1 MKEREEKAQF
11 WALNAASLLGQL
23 TISMVNLA
31 LVYYLRY
38 TLEASAAVV
47 GAAASTYTSVYLIC
61 CLALG
66 GFYQRFRPYKVVT
79 VSVLGMALSS
89 FLVTRT
95 SSIILVF
102 SFLIL
107 YGFFMSMLWPQVEA
121 WITRGAE
128 GSRLNRL
135 TSAFNFSWSFGTGIS
150 PYVTAFLVTYSPS
163 AALAGAVV
171 LFVVIALVFQLLAAS
186 CPSVRALVPER
197 EYIRTKEKN
206 EEKSDH
212 STPLRYDSWIAV
224 FIVYSALS
232 VVLNIF
238 PMYAQEELYLTET
251 TSGFLL
257 LLRGLATC
265 FAFMALGRVRFWQFK
280 AWYIYLCQAL
290 FVVLA
295 LVFSAGRS
303 VFSIAIFFILFGVLF
318 AQCYSF
324 SIFHSAAGALDRGRR
339 MVIHE
344 CVLTVGQVIGASF
357 GGGIYQ
363 KMGYSN
369 VLVFLA
375 ALASVL
381 LVIQIVVHAVRM
393 HGASK

>member
-107 YGFFMSMLWPQVEA
+107 YGFFMSMLWPQVES

-128 GSRLNRL
+128 GARLNKL
-135 TSAFNFSWSFGTGIS
+135 TGAFNFSWSFGTGIS
-150 PYVTAFLVTYSPS
+150 PY
-163 AALAGAVV
+163 
-171 LFVVIALVFQLLAAS
+171 
-186 CPSVRALVPER
+186 
-197 EYIRTKEKN
+197 
-206 EEKSDH
+206 
-212 STPLRYDSWIAV
+212 
-224 FIVYSALS
+224 
-232 VVLNIF
+232 
-238 PMYAQEELYLTET
+238 LT
-251 TSGFLL
+251 S
-257 LLRGLATC
+257 
-265 FAFMALGRVRFWQFK
+265 
-280 AWYIYLCQAL
+280 
-290 FVVLA
+290 
-295 LVFSAGRS
+295 
-303 VFSIAIFFILFGVLF
+303 
-318 AQCYSF
+318 
-324 SIFHSAAGALDRGRR
+324 
-339 MVIHE
+339 
-344 CVLTVGQVIGASF
+344 
-357 GGGIYQ
+357 
-363 KMGYSN
+363 
-369 VLVFLA
+369 
-375 ALASVL
+375 L
-381 LVIQIVVHAVRM
+381 LVIVSPSFALSAAALLCR
-393 HGASK
+393 KTR

>member
-171 LFVVIALVFQLLAAS
+171 LFVVIALVFQILAAF
-186 CPSVRALVPER
+186 CLSVRALVPER

-206 EEKSDH
+206 EEDCGFH
-212 STPLRYDSWIAV
+212 RLFGTFRCPEYFPDVCTGR
-224 FIVYSALS
+224 ALS
-232 VVLNIF
+232 DRDDKRF
-238 PMYAQEELYLTET
+238 PAST
-251 TSGFLL
+251 
-257 LLRGLATC
+257 AWTC
-265 FAFMALGRVRFWQFK
+265 N
-280 AWYIYLCQAL
+280 L
-290 FVVLA
+290 FCFHGA
-295 LVFSAGRS
+295 GKSA
-303 VFSIAIFFILFGVLF
+303 
-318 AQCYSF
+318 
-324 SIFHSAAGALDRGRR
+324 
-339 MVIHE
+339 
-344 CVLTVGQVIGASF
+344 
-357 GGGIYQ
+357 
-363 KMGYSN
+363 
-369 VLVFLA
+369 FLA
-375 ALASVL
+375 VQGLVYLSLSGTLRSTRACLLCRQKRFLNCDFLHSFRSSFRTVL
-381 LVIQIVVHAVRM
+381 QFFHLPQCGRCA
-393 HGASK
+393 